1 MLKNN
6 GKYFKLPN
14 LIKFAEI
21 LISLNLKEIQDHKIK
36 MNKLKIIRKNNLF
49 HLTPHLPSNII
60 KRPSK
65 NRRKLKTTN
74 KYKLLIKV
82 KQ

>member
-6 GKYFKLPN
+6 GKYFKLSN

-21 LISLNLKEIQDHKIK
+21 LISLNLKEIQNNKFNRK
-36 MNKLKIIRKNNLF
+36 KLKLIRKNNLF
-49 HLTPHLPSNII
+49 HLKPHPPLNNI
-60 KRPSK
+60 KRLNK
-65 NRRKLKTTN
+65 NRKKLKTTN

-82 KQ
+82 KK